1 MRENDTTKMRK
12 ILRLFITNQ
21 DTILGNTLNQP
32 TMLEICFRSILIIVL
47 IEDYCVR
54 GLIIPGVVVG
64 GTEIAV
70 YSGVMSLPYFSSLSV
85 ILVTKISRTAIVAA
99 MLLSFFFLCRNP
111 LGVVGWFS
119 HYSLT
124 SVMLG

>member
-1 MRENDTTKMRK
+1 M
-12 ILRLFITNQ
+12 
-21 DTILGNTLNQP
+21 
-32 TMLEICFRSILIIVL
+32 
-47 IEDYCVR
+47 
-54 GLIIPGVVVG
+54 GLIIPVLVVD